1 MRQEGQEPM
10 PSLGYTVRLYVKAN
24 NMNSIFFF
32 PSSILLYLQ
41 HCIVEKKNQISKSD
55 GLASKFIAQY
65 RSQMNGCASSHKGR
79 QIKHILLSGLNA
91 YLVWKLINIL
101 LNSDVVGPC
110 SKC

>member
-1 MRQEGQEPM
+1 M